1 MQSKKNNIYK
11 VNQTKNDECTA
22 VEKKFSNESL
32 HFSEMYILNTFE
44 MSVACKIALINGK
57 NPGKLVC
64 DERRKRRKDWRRV

>member
-57 NPGKLVC
+57 KSGETCL
-64 DERRKRRKDWRRV
+64 